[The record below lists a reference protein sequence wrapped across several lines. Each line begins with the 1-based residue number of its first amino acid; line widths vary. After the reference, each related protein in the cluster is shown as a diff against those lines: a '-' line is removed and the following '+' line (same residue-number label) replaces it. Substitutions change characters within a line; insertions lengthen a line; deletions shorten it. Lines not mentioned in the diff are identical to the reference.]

1 MEEVNA
7 HIDHKLL
14 LACVRGEEASQYRL
28 YSICYGP
35 LYTVCQRYAQDEDEI
50 GILLN
55 TTFLKVIKGLKKYD
69 YQNQLIFE
77 AWIKRIAI
85 NTAIDAHRRNK
96 KYKRTIFYPSPDE
109 QTLMDGQVDYN
120 KADQQFD
127 AQQLLEMIRTLPPMT
142 AKVFNLF
149 AIDGFSH
156 KEIGDMLA
164 ISQGTSKWHL
174 SEARRRLQLL
184 LRKSLQDE
192 TRITEP
198 RNERTEK
205 FFKI

>member
-1 MEEVNA
+1 MEKVNA

-28 YSICYGP
+28 YRICYGS

-55 TTFLKVIKGLKKYD
+55 TAFLKVIKGLKKYD
-69 YQNQLIFE
+69 YKNQSIFE

-96 KYKRTIFYPSPDE
+96 KYKRTIFYPSPE
-109 QTLMDGQVDYN
+109 EHALMDRQVDYN

-127 AQQLLEMIRTLPPMT
+127 AQQLLQMIRSLPPMT

-149 AIDGFSH
+149 AIDGFAH
-156 KEIGDMLA
+156 KEISDMLA

-174 SEARRRLQLL
+174 SEARKRLQLL
-184 LRKSLQDE
+184 LRKNLQSK
-192 TRITEP
+192 TAVP
-198 RNERTEK
+198 AHGNEKTEK
-205 FFKI
+205 FYKI